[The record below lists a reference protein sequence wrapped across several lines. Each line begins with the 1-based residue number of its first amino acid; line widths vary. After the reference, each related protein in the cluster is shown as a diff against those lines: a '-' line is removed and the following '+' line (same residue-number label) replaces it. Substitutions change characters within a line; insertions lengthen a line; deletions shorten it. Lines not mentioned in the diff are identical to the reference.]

1 MSMQGDPAASMG
13 ATPGVP
19 GTSDEIDG
27 VMDGGADGA
36 TTDRD
41 GTDPEALGDE
51 REHYPDPESYPEPE
65 LLDGETP
72 DADLQVDDPSG
83 GEERHGRE

>member
-13 ATPGVP
+13 VTPGVP

-27 VMDGGADGA
+27 VMDGGADGK
-36 TTDRD
+36 
-41 GTDPEALGDE
+41 DPEALGDE

-83 GEERHGRE
+83 GEARHGRD